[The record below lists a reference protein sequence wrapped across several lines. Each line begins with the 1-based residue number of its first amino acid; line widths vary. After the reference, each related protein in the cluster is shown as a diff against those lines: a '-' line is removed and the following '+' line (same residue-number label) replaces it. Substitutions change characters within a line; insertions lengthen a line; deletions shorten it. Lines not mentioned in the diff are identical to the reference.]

1 MEIVTKIAPIAL
13 ALIMLGL
20 GLGLS
25 TRDFLRVI
33 NNPKDF
39 TVGIICQLIL
49 LPIVAYILLLILRLP
64 VELALGLM
72 IIAAAPGGVTSN
84 VLTKFANGDV
94 ALSISLT
101 AVGSLISIFSV
112 PFIVFSSAKLLGVTD
127 LSSDITMTGIALK
140 MALVVTVPVILG
152 MIIRKFAENFIS
164 SNINIVNRITGILF
178 IVVFAAIWI
187 EERENIISYLGQ
199 AGLAVLILNVVM
211 LTLAFY
217 IAKGFATGIPQ
228 RKCISLECGLQNGTL
243 AVFVATQ
250 IFNDVAYM
258 VPTAAYALVMY
269 ITGFIFIYILK
280 NSN

>member
-152 MIIRKFAENFIS
+152 MIIRRFAENFIS

-211 LTLAFY
+211 MTLAFY

-250 IFNDVAYM
+250 IFNDVTYM
-258 VPTAAYALVMY
+258 VPTAAYALIMY
-269 ITGFIFIYILK
+269 ITSFIFVFLLK
-280 NSN
+280 NKN

>member
-13 ALIMLGL
+13 ALIILGL

-152 MIIRKFAENFIS
+152 MIIRRFAENFIS

-211 LTLAFY
+211 MTLAFY

-258 VPTAAYALVMY
+258 VPTAAYALIMY